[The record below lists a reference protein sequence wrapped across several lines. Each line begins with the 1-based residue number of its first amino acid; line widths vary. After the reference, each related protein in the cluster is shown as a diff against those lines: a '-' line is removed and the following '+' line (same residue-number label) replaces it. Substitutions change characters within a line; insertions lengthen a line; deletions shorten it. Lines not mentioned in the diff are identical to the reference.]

1 MSDINPNLH
10 IRVSQRTALTNAEQ
24 AQLRDAANATK
35 EGLSFTVGRQG
46 STYTVTRVNNQTLK
60 VTQTQQSRTQ
70 TIWNSL
76 CSLFGDRLNGSQRL
90 KRDLERLLDENTAVV
105 STAKEL
111 DPFAATVLLCYD
123 DAEVTRDV
131 NSAMKK
137 IKAFVE
143 EWGAGNKKV
152 AEALEGAPREAY
164 FYNNEHKDRS
174 LKWHLEQ
181 WDDSWS
187 KERTCA
193 LLMDLGLKLKSATD
207 YTEFLDGKK
216 KIMLSSVMAESRGE
230 KSKVNT
236 ASRWAEEF
244 TPQGTKMQSGV
255 SATTGS
261 FLILLRHLNGR
272 SKSPEATTKITNT
285 EIESLM
291 VGFAKSWE
299 ERPWY
304 VRARGF
310 YHTPAEVWTSYNRHL
325 EIDGVIAKTDNV
337 IEFIAEQFKGSGNA
351 DPDKVRAALRELR
364 YNPER
369 VALRLKEIYTDPAI
383 YSERMKA
390 VVTLRNSIAVAGNRG
405 KEIGL
410 FSKDGFFP
418 ENTAEELAHFVDDM
432 NRSEGT
438 NAPRAGVDNE
448 LNEMFGESNV
458 SRYKQML
465 KSNPERAQQYVNL
478 LFTDQM
484 DRKHHLHG
492 IGRVKKLLSTEIGS
506 SYFHK
511 EAVQLFS
518 LMTDMHNAERAMA
531 KRTHIHREL
540 GDAYGAD
547 KCEGYFRDILQHT
560 RTVIGRITES
570 CPDADTREV
579 LIRNVK
585 ELKKLFS
592 GGVPDYYFHHE
603 VSQLTD
609 VINFMARQES
619 NKEA

>member
-1 MSDINPNLH
+1 VPDINPNLH
-10 IRVSQRTALTNAEQ
+10 IRVAQRTALTNAEQ
-24 AQLRDAANATK
+24 AQLRGAANATK

-76 CSLFGDRLNGSQRL
+76 CSLFGDRLTGSQRL
-90 KRDLERLLDENTAVV
+90 RRDLERLLDGNTTVV

-123 DAEVTRDV
+123 DAEVARDV

-143 EWGAGNKKV
+143 DWGKGNTKV

-230 KSKVNT
+230 SKVNT
-236 ASRWAEEF
+236 ASRWAQEF

-272 SKSPEATTKITNT
+272 SKSPEAATEITNT

-325 EIDGVIAKTDNV
+325 EIDKVIEKTDKV
-337 IEFIAEQFKGSGNA
+337 IEFMAEQFKGGGNA
-351 DPDKVRAALRELR
+351 DPDKVRSALRELR
-364 YNPER
+364 YNPKR
-369 VALRLKEIYTDPAI
+369 VAARLKELYTTEPA
-383 YSERMKA
+383 SHDERLKA
-390 VVTLRNSIAVAGNRG
+390 VWSLRNSIAVAGKRG

-410 FSKDGFFP
+410 FSTDGFFP
-418 ENTAEELAHFVDDM
+418 ENTVAELAHFIEDM
-432 NRSEGT
+432 HKSEGK
-438 NAPRAGVDNE
+438 NASRASVDNE
-448 LNEMFGESNV
+448 LNGMFGESNV
-458 SRYKQML
+458 NRYKQML
-465 KSNPERAQQYVNL
+465 NSNPERVKQYVNS
-478 LFTDQM
+478 LFTDQLE
-484 DRKHHLHG
+484 REHHLRS
-492 IGRVKKLLSTEIGS
+492 IGRVKELLSAEIGG

-511 EAVQLFS
+511 EARYLS
-518 LMTDMHNAERAMA
+518 GLMTDMHRAERGMA
-531 KRTHIHREL
+531 KMRHVHREL
-540 GDAYGAD
+540 ADAYGAD
-547 KCEGYFRDILQHT
+547 KCEGYFGDILQHT